1 MRVFFTSP
9 NDRHPRLAR
18 GSCAANSDIG
28 LSYRSPRKAG
38 MTTSIFAK
46 ISWFFCGLL
55 LATPAFAANAPVA
68 GKHDTNAPIE
78 INSDA
83 LEVLQADHKAIFTGH
98 VVAVQGDVHLK
109 SEKMT
114 VFYKAQEADGS
125 AEKPAKTSAVPA
137 ATEKNSIEKI
147 IVENNVF
154 LTTAEET
161 ASGTNGIYD
170 VENKKIYLNDNV
182 VLTRDK
188 NVMKGDKLVYDFATG
203 KSVMNGSDSAVT
215 AANPTGQKTRVKVL
229 IIQNGQEKLP
239 TDKK

>member
-1 MRVFFTSP
+1 MAFKKNKICLFVLCFGELISLPSFSA
-9 NDRHPRLAR
+9 D
-18 GSCAANSDIG
+18 
-28 LSYRSPRKAG
+28 
-38 MTTSIFAK
+38 MT
-46 ISWFFCGLL
+46 
-55 LATPAFAANAPVA
+55 VA

-114 VFYKAQEADGS
+114 VFYKQQEADKS
-125 AEKPAKTSAVPA
+125 TAKPAPKTSTIPA
-137 ATEKNSIEKI
+137 ETEKNSIEKI

-188 NVMKGDKLVYDFATG
+188 NVLKGDKLVYDFATG
-203 KSVMNGSDSAVT
+203 KSTMNSSDGVVSES
-215 AANPTGQKTRVKVL
+215 NPTGKKMRVKALFVP
-229 IIQNGQEKLP
+229 NGQEKLS
-239 TDKK
+239 TGQK

>member
-1 MRVFFTSP
+1 MRVF
-9 NDRHPRLAR
+9 
-18 GSCAANSDIG
+18 
-28 LSYRSPRKAG
+28 
-38 MTTSIFAK
+38 
-46 ISWFFCGLL
+46 LL
-55 LATPAFAANAPVA
+55 FGFLIATPAFAANAPVA
-68 GKHDTNAPIE
+68 SKHDTNAPIE

-98 VVAVQGDVHLK
+98 VVAVQDDVHLK

-114 VFYKAQEADGS
+114 VFYKQQEADKS
-125 AEKPAKTSAVPA
+125 TAKPAPKTSTIPTE
-137 ATEKNSIEKI
+137 TEKNSIEKI

-154 LTTAEET
+154 LTTSEET

-203 KSVMNGSDSAVT
+203 KSVMNGSDGAVT
-215 AANPTGQKTRVKVL
+215 AANPTGKKTRVKVL

>member
-1 MRVFFTSP
+1 MRVFLLFGF
-9 NDRHPRLAR
+9 L
-18 GSCAANSDIG
+18 
-28 LSYRSPRKAG
+28 
-38 MTTSIFAK
+38 
-46 ISWFFCGLL
+46 IS
-55 LATPAFAANAPVA
+55 TPAFAANTPMAS
-68 GKHDTNAPIE
+68 KHDTNAPIE

-114 VFYKAQEADGS
+114 VFYKQQEADKTT
-125 AEKPAKTSAVPA
+125 AKPAPKTGAIPA
-137 ATEKNSIEKI
+137 TGEKNSIEKI

-188 NVMKGDKLVYDFATG
+188 NVLKGDKLVYDFATG
-203 KSVMNGSDSAVT
+203 KSTMNSGDGVASE
-215 AANPTGQKTRVKVL
+215 ANPTGKKTRVKAL
-229 IIQNGQEKLP
+229 FMPKNEEKLP